1 LIPSELIWR
10 NSVIQRNGE
19 TCIYRAFDEHTNQSF
34 KEKTTWTKRPSG
46 HTDAEGAEG
55 GGWMAPFPFKAVCTP
70 FFRTVCWDL

>member
-46 HTDAEGAEG
+46 QKDAEG